1 MRVSPSFL
9 SAALAGLTAFV
20 VLPLIGTLPS
30 PAAEEPATYAPR
42 VRSGTIGRIE
52 RLSPALDSLLDRDA
66 RIEVLAEG
74 FDWSEGPVWFAP
86 GGYLLFS
93 DVPRNVVW
101 RWRESDGLL
110 EYLRPSGYTAAEI
123 VPNTSGSNGL
133 TLDNEGRLIL
143 CQHGDRQVAR
153 LKGRNRFEPLAT
165 NFEGKRFNSPND
177 IAIRSNGELYF
188 TDPPYGLPK
197 GADDPARELPFQG
210 VFRISQRGRVTLL
223 VRDLTRP
230 NGIAFSPDEKK
241 LYVAVSD
248 PERAHYMV
256 YDVERDGTLDQGRI
270 LFDATPLVPGRKGLP
285 DGIKVD
291 ARGNL
296 WATGPGGVL
305 ILDPDGRHLGTIDPG
320 EAAANCA
327 WGNDGSVLYIT
338 ADTYLCRV
346 RTRTRGP
353 MPGPLEERRGRT
365 PRPGFRN

>member
-1 MRVSPSFL
+1 MRVTPSFL
-9 SAALAGLTAFV
+9 SAALAGFAAFF

-30 PAAEEPATYAPR
+30 SAAEEAATYAPR

-52 RLSPALDSLLDRDA
+52 RLSPALDTLLDRDA

-101 RWRESDGLL
+101 RWRENDGLL

-133 TLDNEGRLIL
+133 TLDNDGRLIL

-230 NGIAFSPDEKK
+230 NGIAFSPDGRIA
-241 LYVAVSD
+241 YVANSD
-248 PERAHYMV
+248 PARALWMA
-256 YDVERDGTLDQGRI
+256 YDVAEDGSFSNGRVF
-270 LFDATPLVPGRKGLP
+270 FDATDKTSSGKGLP
-285 DGIKVD
+285 DGLKVHTSG
-291 ARGNL
+291 AL
-296 WATGPGGVL
+296 FATGPGGVYVFA
-305 ILDPDGRHLGTIDPG
+305 PDGRQLGLLRTG
-320 EAAANCA
+320 EATANCA
-327 WGNDGSVLYIT
+327 FNADQRVLYLT
-338 ADTYLCRV
+338 ADMYLMRV
-346 RTRTRGP
+346 R
-353 MPGPLEERRGRT
+353 MK
-365 PRPGFRN
+365 